1 MEDTQLW
8 CFDEKHLFIHDCT
21 TGNCWESQSEWELP
35 KSGEIGI
42 VKDKS
47 KGLVLEVSKRK
58 PCVSL
63 AVISYSPYLKS
74 LGFTFIPIFT
84 EKLLTNFFRGF
95 KCFVDTIY
103 HY

>member
-1 MEDTQLW
+1 M
-8 CFDEKHLFIHDCT
+8 DC
-21 TGNCWESQSEWELP
+21 WISQSEWELP

-47 KGLVLEVSKRK
+47 QGSVLEVSKRNSFA
-58 PCVSL
+58 SL
-63 AVISYSPYLKS
+63 ADMSCSPYLKS

-84 EKLLTNFFRGF
+84 EKLLTNFSRGF